1 MIQASAILARICI
14 EADKAH
20 CQSAQVI
27 ANASKCMQVKNSS
40 RRKVCGPVG
49 RPRLMM
55 GSASGCISKMVIQ
68 IDQTIAAA
76 QRKGRCCNQDRICF
90 NVKALICTLDVESG

>member
-1 MIQASAILARICI
+1 MIQAKTILARIGI

-20 CQSAQVI
+20 CHSAQVT
-27 ANASKCMQVKNSS
+27 AKASKCRQVKNSS

-49 RPRLMM
+49 KPRLMM

-68 IDQTIAAA
+68 IDQTIAAV
-76 QRKGRCCNQDRICF
+76 QRKRR
-90 NVKALICTLDVESG
+90 